1 MKVVSIIGA
10 RPQFIKCAPVSR
22 ELRAVADEVLVHT
35 GQHYDD
41 AMSGSF
47 FRELGIA
54 TPDYHLGV
62 GSGAHGRQT
71 GEMLTGI
78 EKILQKEVPAAVLV
92 YGDTNST
99 LAGALAAAKLHVPVV
114 HVEAGLRSFN
124 RRMPEEINRVV
135 TDQLSDLLLCPTAT
149 AVENLRREGITTGV
163 HLVGDVMYDALLD
176 SADRA
181 QHSSAIL
188 ERLGVEPREYLLATV
203 HRADN
208 TDRLP
213 QLQDIMTAFQR
224 LVDSGRTI
232 VFPVHPRTRKQLGKI
247 VFKHSDRL
255 LLIDPV
261 PYLEMV
267 RLEAM
272 AQAIVTDSGGIQKEA
287 YWLGVPCITLR
298 EDTEWVETVE
308 SGWNRLVGTNPEHI
322 VETVKTAGP
331 GRRREWPWKLGE
343 ASKSVA
349 GMIARHRLDSTR
361 NGEVSVDERPNNES
375 RSGHVFGL
383 VATDCAG

>member
-22 ELRAVADEVLVHT
+22 ELRAVVDEVLVHT

-41 AMSGSF
+41 AMSGVF

-54 TPDYHLGV
+54 SPDYHLGV
-62 GSGAHGRQT
+62 GSGSHGRQT

-78 EKILQKEVPAAVLV
+78 EEILQKESPAAVLI

-99 LAGALAAAKLHVPVV
+99 LAGALAAAKLHVPIV

-135 TDQLSDLLLCPTAT
+135 TDQLSALLLCPTDT

-176 SADRA
+176 TAERA
-181 QHSSAIL
+181 QGASTIL
-188 ERLGVEPREYLLATV
+188 ERLSLTPRHYLLATV

-213 QLQDIMTAFQR
+213 QLEQIMTALR
-224 LVDSGRTI
+224 TLVDTGRTI
-232 VFPVHPRTRKQLGKI
+232 VFPVHPRTRKQLGHI
-247 VFKHSDRL
+247 AGEGSDRL

-261 PYLEMV
+261 SYLDMV
-267 RLEAM
+267 RLESM
-272 AQAIVTDSGGIQKEA
+272 AEAIVTDSGGIQKEA

-298 EDTEWVETVE
+298 EETEWVETVE
-308 SGWNRLVGTNPEHI
+308 SGWNRLVGTNSEHI
-322 VETVKTAGP
+322 VEAVETAGP
-331 GRRREWPWKLGE
+331 GRSSEWPWKRGE
-343 ASKSVA
+343 ASNAVA
-349 GMIARHRLDSTR
+349 RLIAQCLC
-361 NGEVSVDERPNNES
+361 EPLA
-375 RSGHVFGL
+375 SG
-383 VATDCAG
+383 

>member
-41 AMSGSF
+41 AMSGVF
-47 FRELGIA
+47 FRELGIP
-54 TPDYHLGV
+54 TPQYHLGV
-62 GSGAHGRQT
+62 GSGPHGQQT
-71 GEMLTGI
+71 GSMLTGI
-78 EKILQKEVPAAVLV
+78 EEILQKESPVAVLV

-99 LAGALAAAKLHVPVV
+99 LAGALAASKLHMPVV

-135 TDQLSDLLLCPTAT
+135 TDQLSALLLCPTDT
-149 AVENLRREGITTGV
+149 AVENLRREGITAGV

-176 SADRA
+176 TAERA
-181 QHSSAIL
+181 QGASTIL
-188 ERLGVEPREYLLATV
+188 KRLGLTPRQYLLSTV

-208 TDRLP
+208 TDQLP
-213 QLQDIMTAFQR
+213 KLEQIIAALHA
-224 LVDSGRTI
+224 LVDAGQTI
-232 VFPVHPRTRKQLGKI
+232 VFPVHPRTRKQLTQI
-247 VFKHSDRL
+247 ACKHSDRL

-261 PYLEMV
+261 SYLDMV
-267 RLEAM
+267 CLESM

-298 EDTEWVETVE
+298 EETEWVETVA
-308 SGWNRLVGTNPEHI
+308 SGWNHLVGAVTERI
-322 VETVKTAGP
+322 VSAVCAARP
-331 GRRREWPWKLGE
+331 GRPDTWLYMRGE
-343 ASKSVA
+343 ASRSIA
-349 GMIARHRLDSTR
+349 GRIASFASDRRTVGD
-361 NGEVSVDERPNNES
+361 VSDVR
-375 RSGHVFGL
+375 F
-383 VATDCAG
+383 